1 MQLKNA
7 KQQETELV
15 NNNDNKVVG
24 TELSSRSTLHNR
36 SADLFSFFLFKNEKK
51 STYEHKRCFYRPRYI
66 RRGKQYKSKEAGSP
80 YFHLALSFSP
90 PLGVTQQPPRVA

>member
-36 SADLFSFFLFKNEKK
+36 SADLFSFFLFKNAKK
-51 STYEHKRCFYRPRYI
+51 KY
-66 RRGKQYKSKEAGSP
+66 
-80 YFHLALSFSP
+80 L
-90 PLGVTQQPPRVA
+90 

>member
-1 MQLKNA
+1 MKNA

-36 SADLFSFFLFKNEKK
+36 SADLFSFFLFKNAKK
-51 STYEHKRCFYRPRYI
+51 KVLMSTKGVSTDRATYAGASNTKVKRQEALISILLYLSLLLWVLPSN
-66 RRGKQYKSKEAGSP
+66 RRA
-80 YFHLALSFSP
+80 
-90 PLGVTQQPPRVA
+90 